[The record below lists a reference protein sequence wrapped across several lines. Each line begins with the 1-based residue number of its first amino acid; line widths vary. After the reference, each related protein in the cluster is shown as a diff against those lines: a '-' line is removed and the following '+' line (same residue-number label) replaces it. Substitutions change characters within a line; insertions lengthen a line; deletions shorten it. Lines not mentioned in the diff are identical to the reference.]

1 MNKTQ
6 IVAIG
11 SALRPLG
18 IRLYEVPDPQGV
30 VIIAPAIGVLQNFY
44 HDIALFL
51 NKHGFHVVTF
61 DYFGMVMNADES
73 AITANAISKFGTHDL
88 DEVIRYTREKFQQ
101 LKVYFLGHSIG
112 GQVFP
117 LAEHAHEVTAAF
129 LVGSQQVSH
138 HLWQGVYKIQV
149 QFFWRVLLPTAVR
162 AYGYLPGFAYGGKH
176 GLQKAIA
183 LDWSRLAR
191 TRTGMYEESEMSK
204 RRYRSLNVPTTFVS
218 LNGDNLLAPQAAVK
232 ALMNQYGSPAKRHI
246 HLRLGGSAVNPHFDF
261 FRKSF
266 QNNWILVT
274 NFFKNPSLTDG
285 ASP

>member
-6 IVAIG
+6 TVAIG
-11 SALRPLG
+11 SVWRPLD
-18 IRLYEVPDPQGV
+18 IRLYEVPDPQGT

-51 NKHGFHVVTF
+51 NKQGFHVITF

-73 AITANAISKFGTHDL
+73 PITANAISKFGTHDL

-112 GQVFP
+112 GQIFP
-117 LAEHAHEVTAAF
+117 LAEHVHEVTAAF

-138 HLWQGVYKIQV
+138 HLWQGVYKIKV
-149 QFFWRVLLPTAVR
+149 QFFWHVLLPAAVR

-176 GLQKAIA
+176 RLQKAIA

-204 RRYRSLNVPTTFVS
+204 SRYRSLNVPTTFVS
-218 LNGDNLLAPQAAVK
+218 LKGDNLLAPQAAVK
-232 ALMNQYGSPAKRHI
+232 ALMNQYGSSAKWHI
-246 HLRLGGSAVNPHFDF
+246 HLSLGGSAVNPHFDF
-261 FRKSF
+261 FKKSF

-274 NFFKNPSLTDG
+274 KFFNNPSLVAG
-285 ASP
+285 HLP

>member
-6 IVAIG
+6 TVAIG
-11 SALRPLG
+11 SVWRPLD
-18 IRLYEVPDPQGV
+18 IRLYEAADPQGA
-30 VIIAPAIGVLQNFY
+30 VIIAPAIGVLKTFY

-51 NKHGFHVVTF
+51 IEQGFHVITF
-61 DYFGMVMNADES
+61 DYFGMVMNAGES
-73 AITANAISKFGTHDL
+73 PITANAISKFGTYDL
-88 DEVIRYTREKFQQ
+88 DEVIRYSREKFQH

-112 GQVFP
+112 GQIFP

-149 QFFWRVLLPTAVR
+149 QFFWRVLLPIAVR

-204 RRYRSLNVPTTFVS
+204 SRYLSLNVPTTFVS
-218 LNGDNLLAPQAAVK
+218 LNGDNLLAPQAAVR
-232 ALMNQYGSPAKRHI
+232 ALMNQYGSHAKRHI
-246 HLRLGGSAVNPHFDF
+246 HLRLGESAVNPHFDF
-261 FRKSF
+261 FKKSF

-274 NFFKNPSLTDG
+274 KFFKNASLVDG
-285 ASP
+285 DLS